1 MHVGYHPLCHPVK
14 TKTHTQAYQPSL
26 ALRDVPI
33 SNLDNQILLKTPMSF
48 YFLVEVINQVKV
60 LVYCLEMTKVKLV
73 LRDLGSRMTL
83 SCGWLTV
90 TIPLVIRTV
99 GFSAF
104 KLKCQTLL

>member
-1 MHVGYHPLCHPVK
+1 
-14 TKTHTQAYQPSL
+14 
-26 ALRDVPI
+26 
-33 SNLDNQILLKTPMSF
+33 MSF